1 MGGTGLWPRIWGAL
15 PQKEITITYNEGK
28 MTPLGGRG
36 AIEEM
41 TGLERYLL
49 SDSERKREGDL
60 RDGAEVPSLCVAEKV
75 ADATISSTLKGEG
88 WRRSD
93 L

>member
-1 MGGTGLWPRIWGAL
+1 
-15 PQKEITITYNEGK
+15 
-28 MTPLGGRG
+28 MTS
-36 AIEEM
+36 
-41 TGLERYLL
+41 LERYLL
-49 SDSERKREGDL
+49 NDSERKREGDL

-75 ADATISSTLKGEG
+75 TGDAICSTLKGEG